1 MPEACFFRVSLRCM
15 YWSAG
20 RGCYG
25 LMVSA
30 GLLAGIGEAPA
41 QLADVRAEAP
51 MVARAGIP
59 TDQYPVS
66 FLDEKGHLA
75 GYAVDVLRAAA
86 KKAGVEVVELPMTT
100 KEVGDSFAAH
110 KVNIRPFVSQTHTL
124 AGHGISSVPYIDL
137 DGAIF
142 ARPGGQEILSFD
154 ARLMKQAHFAV
165 TSGWARKYLERDG
178 VPGSRISVL
187 SPEAAL
193 RGAADGTYDMALVPR
208 LIGLATVAHLHL
220 RSVALVAPLPRDFS
234 TRFGFS
240 VLRGEEILLERLN
253 DGLTALQA
261 DGRLVA
267 IRHKWFGEYEIRQI
281 SRDQFV
287 AVVAG
292 GLAVILAV
300 TLWGLLHQRRLRQIL
315 ARQAEELRQNQT
327 ILAAA
332 QRMAT
337 VGHWQR
343 GLEETEPLVCSA
355 ELCRIV
361 GVNPGEVETTMT
373 WFLGMVNSE
382 DRASVRQALATAL
395 QSSKPVTLVHRLVRP
410 GGEERIVEQCVQL
423 FSDAAT
429 GKALTLV
436 GTVQDITDRKGT
448 EAALQESHDLLVK
461 LSAEVPGLIFRMKM
475 TPEGHTSLPFASK
488 SLEIVAGIPP
498 EQVLGDTA
506 PAFSLIHPDDAAR
519 VNAAIRES
527 ARDLTRL
534 RCEYR
539 VVLPMAGVRWHFA
552 DAQPEPGEDGC
563 ILWHGYVSDMTER
576 RLIET
581 RLAEQAALLDRAP
594 DAIVVRDMENRVLY
608 WNRGAECLYGWT
620 REEALHRT
628 ATELVCGSDPGA
640 FLRANQ
646 RLIEDGEWNGEL
658 NLLAKDG
665 RELTVEARWSLVR
678 DEQGNPKSVLAIN
691 TDVTDKKRL
700 EAQYLRAQR
709 LESIA
714 TLAGGVAHD
723 LNNVLAPITLAVS
736 LLRSRNTDAMTVK
749 MLDMMDTSLQRGTSV
764 VSQILGF
771 ARGTEVE
778 RVPMHIET
786 VVASQVEICRRTFPD
801 SITVHHD
808 LPDKGWV
815 LQGDATQLAQVV
827 MNLCLNARDAM
838 PSGGELTITVKNQWV
853 DGTGVAHQATAAPG
867 PYVVL
872 EVADTGTGIPP
883 ELMTRIFDPFFT
895 SKDSGKGLGLAT
907 VLGIVRGHGGFVD
920 VTSQT
925 GRGTTFDVYL
935 PAVPAEDLAAAA
947 PPEQHP
953 GSAPGGQ
960 GETVLVVDDETVI
973 RELISELLTCHGYHV
988 LTAGDGVEALTVF
1001 AGHQEQI
1008 SLILT
1013 DMVMPR
1019 MDGEAVIRA
1028 VRRSAPVLP
1037 IIAMSGNRAA
1047 TVAHITNGLQFLSKP
1062 FASDV
1067 LLGMV
1072 AQLVEARPASQ
1083 SGRSPGTRR

>member
-1 MPEACFFRVSLRCM
+1 
-15 YWSAG
+15 
-20 RGCYG
+20 
-25 LMVSA
+25 MVAA
-30 GLLAGIGEAPA
+30 GLLAGTGLAQAQPADAKDEAP
-41 QLADVRAEAP
+41 V
-51 MVARAGIP
+51 MVRAGIP

-66 FLDEKGHLA
+66 FLDEKGHPA
-75 GYAVDVLRAAA
+75 GYAVDVLRAVA
-86 KKAGVEVVELPMTT
+86 KVARLEVEELPMTA
-100 KEVGDSFAAH
+100 KQAGKSLAAH
-110 KVNIRPFVSQTHTL
+110 QLNLQLFTPRSYVINGY
-124 AGHGISSVPYIDL
+124 AISSVPFIDIE
-137 DGAIF
+137 GALF
-142 ARPGGQEILSFD
+142 ARPGGQKILSVESP
-154 ARLMKQAHFAV
+154 LIKQARIAV
-165 TSGWARKYLERDG
+165 TSSLGRKYLEREG
-178 VPGSRISVL
+178 VPDSHITPL
-187 SPEAAL
+187 TAEAAL
-193 RGAADGTYDMALVPR
+193 HGVAEGVYDVALMPR
-208 LIGLATVAHLHL
+208 LVGLATLEHMHLH
-220 RSVALVAPLPRDFS
+220 SVVLLAPLPSNF
-234 TRFGFS
+234 TQRFGFS
-240 VLRGEEILLERLN
+240 VVRGEDILLERLN
-253 DGLTALQA
+253 DGLAALQA
-261 DGRLVA
+261 DGRLAA
-267 IRHKWFGEYEIRQI
+267 IRHKWFSEYETRQI

-287 AVVAG
+287 AVVAA

-300 TLWGLLHQRRLRQIL
+300 TFWGLLHQRRWHQIL
-315 ARQAEELRQNQT
+315 ARQAEELRQNHA

-332 QRMAT
+332 QRLAT

-343 GLEETEPLVCSA
+343 ALEDTAHMVCSA
-355 ELCRIV
+355 ELCRIM
-361 GVNPGEVETTMT
+361 GVKTGEVETTMT
-373 WFLGMVNSE
+373 WFLGMVNPE
-382 DRASVRQALATAL
+382 DRAAVRQALAAAQ
-395 QSSKPVTLVHRLVRP
+395 QSSKPVTLIHRLVRP
-410 GGEERIVEQCVQL
+410 SGDVRIVEQCVQL
-423 FSDAAT
+423 YGDADT

-448 EAALQESHDLLVK
+448 EVALQESHNLLIK

-498 EQVLGDTA
+498 EQVLDDTA

-539 VVLPMAGVRWHFA
+539 VVLPMAGLRWHFA
-552 DAQPEPGEDGC
+552 DAQPEPGENGC
-563 ILWHGYVSDMTER
+563 ILWHGYVADMTER

-594 DAIVVRDMENRVLY
+594 DAIVVRDMEHRVLY
-608 WNRGAECLYGWT
+608 WNRGAESLYGWT
-620 REEALHRT
+620 REEALHRPI
-628 ATELVCGSDPGA
+628 AELIYDVDLGA

-658 NLLAKDG
+658 DQRTKDG
-665 RELTVEARWSLVR
+665 REVTVEARWSLVR
-678 DEQGNPKSVLAIN
+678 DEQGKPKSVLAIN
-691 TDVTDKKRL
+691 TDITDKKRL
-700 EAQYLRAQR
+700 EAQFLRAQR

-736 LLRSRNTDAMTVK
+736 LLRSRNTDVMTVK
-749 MLDMMDTSLQRGTSV
+749 MLDMMDTSLQRGASV

-786 VVASQVEICRRTFPD
+786 VVAAQIEICRRTFPD
-801 SITVHHD
+801 SITVQHEV
-808 LPDKGWV
+808 PDKGWV

-838 PSGGELTITVKNQWV
+838 PAGGSLTIAVKNQWL
-853 DGTGVAHQATAAPG
+853 DDTSIAHQATAAPG

-872 EVADTGTGIPP
+872 EVADDGTGIPP

-920 VTSQT
+920 VTSHT
-925 GRGTTFDVYL
+925 GRGTTFHVYL
-935 PAVPAEDLAAAA
+935 PAVPAEDPASAA
-947 PPEQHP
+947 PPVQLL
-953 GSAPGGQ
+953 GSASVGH

-973 RELISELLTCHGYHV
+973 RELISELLTCHGYQV
-988 LTAGDGVEALTVF
+988 LTAGDGMEALTVF
-1001 AGHQEQI
+1001 ACHHDQVALVI
-1008 SLILT
+1008 T

-1019 MDGEAVIRA
+1019 MDGEAVIRG

-1062 FASDV
+1062 FASDA

-1072 AQLVEARPASQ
+1072 AQLMEARPDSR
-1083 SGRSPGTRR
+1083 SDRSPGSRH